1 MKLFVKIKNNPLN
14 PQTSKQASKQKPWT
28 ITWSLFQVH
37 SFIMLSPSSFSSYPA
52 HTQQTIMSSV
62 LACELQLI
70 CCLFW
75 VFSFNTLL
83 PIVKWKILLPLE
95 KFKVSLSIRVCCSCS
110 VAQSCPTLCDTMDC
124 NMPGVSVLNH
134 LLDLAQ
140 THVRRVDDA
149 IQPCYPLSSPSPS
162 ASIFPSIR
170 VFWNESFF
178 TLGGQSIGVS
188 ASTSVPPMNI
198 QGSFPLGLT
207 GLISLQSKEF
217 SRVFSNTTLRRC
229 EDILKKN
236 FSLWNPSITHNCAGR
251 LSLSSMRLA
260 SLASHYLS

>member
-75 VFSFNTLL
+75 VFPFNTLL

-95 KFKVSLSIRVCCSCS
+95 KFKVSLSIGVCCSCS

-124 NMPGVSVLNH
+124 NMPGFSVLNH

-162 ASIFPSIR
+162 ASIFLSIR
-170 VFWNESFF
+170 VFSNELTLDIRWPKYWSFSF
-178 TLGGQSIGVS
+178 TISPSSEYSGFISFRIDWFDLLAV
-188 ASTSVPPMNI
+188 
-198 QGSFPLGLT
+198 QG
-207 GLISLQSKEF
+207 
-217 SRVFSNTTLRRC
+217 
-229 EDILKKN
+229 ILKSLLQHHIEEVWRHFKEEF
-236 FSLWNPSITHNCAGR
+236 FSLKSFHN
-251 LSLSSMRLA
+251 S
-260 SLASHYLS
+260 

>member
-124 NMPGVSVLNH
+124 NMPGFSVLNH

-162 ASIFPSIR
+162 ASIFLSIR
-170 VFWNESFF
+170 VFSNELTLDIRWPKYWSFSF
-178 TLGGQSIGVS
+178 TISPSSEYSGFISFRIDWFDLLAV
-188 ASTSVPPMNI
+188 
-198 QGSFPLGLT
+198 QG
-207 GLISLQSKEF
+207 
-217 SRVFSNTTLRRC
+217 
-229 EDILKKN
+229 ILKSLLQHHIEEVWRHFKEEF
-236 FSLWNPSITHNCAGR
+236 FSLKSFHN
-251 LSLSSMRLA
+251 S
-260 SLASHYLS
+260 

>member
-37 SFIMLSPSSFSSYPA
+37 SFIMLSPSSFFSYPA
-52 HTQQTIMSSV
+52 QTQQTIMSSV

-75 VFSFNTLL
+75 VFPFNTLL

-95 KFKVSLSIRVCCSCS
+95 KFKVSLSIGVCCSCS
-110 VAQSCPTLCDTMDC
+110 VAQSCPTLSNPMDC
-124 NMPGVSVLNH
+124 SLPGFSVLNH

-162 ASIFPSIR
+162 ASIFLSIR
-170 VFWNESFF
+170 VFSNELTLDIRWPKYWSFSF
-178 TLGGQSIGVS
+178 TISPS
-188 ASTSVPPMNI
+188 SEYS
-198 QGSFPLGLT
+198 
-207 GLISLQSKEF
+207 GLISLRIDRFDLLVVQGTLKSLLQHHPPEGVFSKEHALHI
-217 SRVFSNTTLRRC
+217 V
-229 EDILKKN
+229 
-236 FSLWNPSITHNCAGR
+236 
-251 LSLSSMRLA
+251 
-260 SLASHYLS
+260 Y